1 MGKVLDFPGSGDTP
15 NQGGLLLSECQCPQ
29 GVQPTLPAA
38 SFSRLL
44 QPLWSE
50 GPGRCQDKYLPEAW
64 GAQHPEALVQ
74 FPRAPEVKR
83 TGAHG
88 RSSPSPD
95 FALVSSQGSNRRL
108 PAFQKVRAR
117 GRIISS
123 NRTVV
128 YNVQRLT
135 HKHPPTHTWVLPIV
149 PGYGQS
155 YIFPGF
161 QIKNLKERGEAC
173 PSSSRWREPRRPAPR
188 PHPFG
193 PAVLGVAIS
202 VGGSQ
207 YSCAC

>member
-1 MGKVLDFPGSGDTP
+1 MSANVLRESSRP
-15 NQGGLLLSECQCPQ
+15 CP
-29 GVQPTLPAA
+29 PLPPPLAG
-38 SFSRLL
+38 SFSLCGQKAL
-44 QPLWSE
+44 E
-50 GPGRCQDKYLPEAW
+50 GAKTSIFLKPG

-123 NRTVV
+123 NRTMV
-128 YNVQRLT
+128 YHVQRLT

-161 QIKNLKERGEAC
+161 QIKNLKQRGEAC